1 MGFMPETDYKS
12 YVKPSEGGEQELA
25 TTPKKEEETNNEEK
39 SE

>member
-25 TTPKKEEETNNEEK
+25 TPKKEEETNNEEK